1 MKRVL
6 ALTLTA
12 QIFFLG
18 TFNSFFDK
26 SIMDAFKDE
35 YKANRTV
42 RTLYRNNVTLNN
54 KIALKAEQ
62 KIKIDK
68 IDKIDN
74 ETINQDD
81 ASAAA
86 DTIDISYEDAQL
98 LMKIAMAEAEGEGI
112 KGKAMIMAVVLNRV
126 KSKKFP
132 DTIKKV
138 IFQKKQFS
146 SIKDGRYRKANP
158 DFECHLALADI
169 ESGKYL
175 KNKALYFENRKNSW
189 QSKHCRFL
197 FKYKRH
203 RFYR

>member
-68 IDKIDN
+68 NDN

-112 KGKAMIMAVVLNRV
+112 KGKAMIMA
-126 KSKKFP
+126 
-132 DTIKKV
+132 
-138 IFQKKQFS
+138 FS